1 LAAQQGVD
9 TVTALCIE
17 EVHEPLGVVLRVSAN
32 EGVQTVV
39 RKALK
44 RICDCLM
51 SCAKKGQ

>member
-17 EVHEPLGVVLRVSAN
+17 EVHEPLGVVLRVAAN